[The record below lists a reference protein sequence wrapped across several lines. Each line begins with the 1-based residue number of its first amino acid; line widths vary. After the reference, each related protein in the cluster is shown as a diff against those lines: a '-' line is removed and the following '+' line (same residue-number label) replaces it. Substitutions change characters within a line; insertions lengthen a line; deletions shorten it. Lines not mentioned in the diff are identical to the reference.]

1 MKGRH
6 TNAPA
11 CGKHVGGPLLS
22 AASGGIEVS
31 APREFH
37 SGESVDDNHRS
48 TAVGAVPSG
57 GSFRGSI
64 GRRPIARQQLPAE
77 REGMRPESI
86 REKTKIPDSHESLRQ
101 HVQEE
106 AAQELSSQQRH
117 RALLAAV
124 SIVLPSE
131 GDAFAIECEE
141 PMIGDGDPVRI
152 SAEIAQDLLWAT
164 EGRFG
169 VDHPVLAVQLSQKS
183 TELFWISQRG
193 GWSGA
198 A

>member
-1 MKGRH
+1 VKGRH
-6 TNAPA
+6 TNPLA
-11 CGKHVGGPLLS
+11 CGQHVGGRLLLPT
-22 AASGGIEVS
+22 SGSIEVS
-31 APREFH
+31 ALRKFH
-37 SGESVDDNHRS
+37 GGESVDDNHRS
-48 TAVGAVPSG
+48 TAVWAVPSG

-64 GRRPIARQQLPAE
+64 GQRAIARQQLLAE

-106 AAQELSSQQRH
+106 AAQELSSQHHH

-141 PMIGDGDPVRI
+141 SMIGNGDPVRI
-152 SAEIAQDLLWAT
+152 SAEITQDLLRAT

-169 VDHPVLAVQLSQKS
+169 IDHPVLAVQLSQKS

>member
-1 MKGRH
+1 
-6 TNAPA
+6 
-11 CGKHVGGPLLS
+11 
-22 AASGGIEVS
+22 
-31 APREFH
+31 
-37 SGESVDDNHRS
+37 
-48 TAVGAVPSG
+48 
-57 GSFRGSI
+57 
-64 GRRPIARQQLPAE
+64 
-77 REGMRPESI
+77 MRAESI

-106 AAQELSSQQRH
+106 AAQELSSQH
-117 RALLAAV
+117 CHCALLAAV

-131 GDAFAIECEE
+131 GDAFAVECEE

-152 SAEIAQDLLWAT
+152 SAEIAQDLLRAT

-169 VDHPVLAVQLSQKS
+169 IDHPVLTVQPSQKS